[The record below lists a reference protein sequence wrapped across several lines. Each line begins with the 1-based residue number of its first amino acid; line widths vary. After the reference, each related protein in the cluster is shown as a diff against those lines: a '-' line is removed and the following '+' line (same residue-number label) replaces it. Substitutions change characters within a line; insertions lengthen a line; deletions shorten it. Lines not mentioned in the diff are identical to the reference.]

1 MHSMGTI
8 EGRQGAWGYVQGG
21 MGNVSFALAKAA
33 EEAGAVIRRNAGVA
47 QIIPGEAVVLR
58 DGTRIEA
65 RTVVSNADPRTTL
78 GLLSDAAPAAFAN
91 KVRDWRM
98 EGPVLKINC
107 ALSRLPTFT
116 AAGPN
121 DAPHRAMVTIA
132 RSLDETQAAYT
143 RSRAGEPSPR
153 WAELYF
159 HSAYDPSVAPAGKHV
174 MSVFAEYAPYT
185 LASGTWD
192 ERREAVADEAFAE
205 IARFAPDVAECVVA
219 RQVLGP
225 PDIER
230 AVGLA
235 GGHIFQGECLPDQM
249 WDRRFSPRTPMP
261 GLYLCGASTHPGGS
275 VIAIN
280 GRNCAMALLTDS
292 AQTA

>member
-1 MHSMGTI
+1 
-8 EGRQGAWGYVQGG
+8 
-21 MGNVSFALAKAA
+21 MGNVSFALARAA
-33 EEAGAVIRRNAGVA
+33 EEAGAVIVRNARVGEIV
-47 QIIPGEAVVLR
+47 PGDAVVLD
-58 DGTRIEA
+58 DGTRIRA

-78 GLLSDAAPAAFAN
+78 GLLPGAAPAAFAD
-91 KVRDWRM
+91 KVRGWRM

-116 AAGPN
+116 AASED

-132 RSLDETQAAYT
+132 RSLDETQAAYE
-143 RSRAGEPSPR
+143 RSRAGEPAPR

-159 HSAYDPSVAPAGKHV
+159 HSAYDPSVAPEGKHV

-185 LASGTWD
+185 LAGGSWD

-205 IARFAPDVAECVVA
+205 IARFAPDILECVAA
-219 RQVLGP
+219 RQVLAP

-230 AVGLA
+230 AVGLS

-261 GLYLCGASTHPGGS
+261 GFYMCGASTHPGGS
-275 VIAIN
+275 VMAIN
-280 GRNCAMALLTDS
+280 GRNCAMALLADAAS
-292 AQTA
+292 S